1 MRIVFMGSPEFAVPA
16 LEALHASHH
25 EIVAVVSGADKRRG
39 RGNDL
44 MPTPVKAKAMELG
57 LPVVDWEIIRASRHQ
72 GIRAS
77 GHQEAGGEHRTSI
90 AESDPYVLS
99 PTSYVLP
106 ICDLFVVVAFKILSP
121 ALLAWPRLGSVNIHA
136 SLLPLYRG
144 AAPIHR
150 AVMDGVDR
158 TGCTIFFLDKG
169 IDTGGVIM
177 QEAVDV
183 GPDETTGDV
192 YERLRM
198 LGAGM
203 IIRAADQIERG
214 EAHPAPQDGSVATAA
229 PKIFEGDRIIDFDR
243 ESLVVHNH
251 VRGMSPF
258 PSAFTTLDGM
268 RFRIYRTRNAPEV
281 SGSVG
286 EIAELGERY
295 FVGCRTGSVELL
307 DVQLEGKR
315 RMMAGDF
322 FKGYRGEKIIGHW
335 TSDIGH

>member
-16 LEALHASHH
+16 LEALHSSTH

-44 MPTPVKAKAMELG
+44 MPTPVKEKALELG
-57 LPVVDWEIIRASRHQ
+57 LPVLEWEEIK
-72 GIRAS
+72 AS
-77 GHQEAGGEHRTSI
+77 GHQGIKASGSETQDARRETRDATLSIDHRASTI
-90 AESDPYVLS
+90 GDRTLGIPE
-99 PTSYVLP
+99 
-106 ICDLFVVVAFKILSP
+106 CDLFVVVAFKILP
-121 ALLAWPRLGSVNIHA
+121 DWLLAWPRLGSVNIHA
-136 SLLPLYRG
+136 SLLPAYRG

-158 TGCTIFFLDKG
+158 TGCTIFFLDNG

-183 GPDETTGDV
+183 GPDDTTGDV

-198 LGAGM
+198 LGADM
-203 IIRAADQIERG
+203 MVRAADRIERG
-214 EAHPAPQDGSVATAA
+214 EARPVPQDGSLATAA

-243 ESLVVHNH
+243 DSQVVHNH

-258 PSAFTTLDGM
+258 PCAFTTLDGF
-268 RFRIYRTRNAPEV
+268 RFRIYRTRNAPDV
-281 SGSVG
+281 VGDAG
-286 EIAELGERY
+286 EIIQQGERY

-315 RMMAGDF
+315 RMGAGDF
-322 FKGYRGEKIIGHW
+322 FKGYRGECEI
-335 TSDIGH
+335 SSR

>member
-77 GHQEAGGEHRTSI
+77 ENKRREARGIEHRALDIGHRTLGI
-90 AESDPYVLS
+90 PE
-99 PTSYVLP
+99 
-106 ICDLFVVVAFKILSP
+106 CDLFVVVAFKILP
-121 ALLAWPRLGSVNIHA
+121 DWLLAWPRLGSVNIHA

-203 IIRAADQIERG
+203 IVRAADQIERG

-258 PSAFTTLDGM
+258 PCAFTTLDGM

-281 SGSVG
+281 SGKVG
-286 EIAELGERY
+286 EIVDLGERY
-295 FVGCRTGSVELL
+295 FAGCRTGSVELV